1 MEWTKRDLKIL
12 VERMGWVRSYA
23 FRRTAL
29 HRALFDDL
37 PLITRV
43 ACSSN
48 WSDAGYLENDR
59 ISCIQFLG
67 RLKCLTQDLFGHS
80 PLFEMMTRS
89 QLPSLDCFRAVMEVL
104 GPPKADDPDVSV
116 RVHPLIYIALRRELT
131 LEMVD
136 LFQAYGY
143 DLSWKY
149 VNGKDLLS
157 ELASGGHPVN
167 PEVDSKC

>member
-1 MEWTKRDLKIL
+1 MEWAKSDLKIL
-12 VERMGWVRSYA
+12 VGRMGWVRSYA

-80 PLFEMMTRS
+80 PLFEMMSRS

-104 GPPKADDPDVSV
+104 GPPKTDAPNVSG
-116 RVHPLIYIALRRELT
+116 HPLIYIALRCELT